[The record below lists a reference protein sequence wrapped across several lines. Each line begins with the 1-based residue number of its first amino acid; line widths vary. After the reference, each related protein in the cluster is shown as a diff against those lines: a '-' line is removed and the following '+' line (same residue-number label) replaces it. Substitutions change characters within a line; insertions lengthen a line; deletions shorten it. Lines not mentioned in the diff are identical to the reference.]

1 MAYNRSM
8 KLVNFSDLVGQFIV
22 DAIYGNDAIT
32 FKTTDNTYKMYH
44 EQDCCENVFIEDIS
58 GDLKDL
64 IGQEILEAYESSSSD
79 GNDPEWQERDEY
91 DESYTW
97 TFYRIRTNLDTFVI
111 RWYGT
116 SNGYYSESVDFYLVD

>member
-1 MAYNRSM
+1 M